1 MIQSKVFISDCG
13 EFFDTIATFIQTIAG
28 CVVMIGKTVAQI
40 SNGISNPVVVE
51 IIYWLIRILVC
62 GGCLVGAGIL
72 LSFEHCKY
80 DA

>member
-1 MIQSKVFISDCG
+1 
-13 EFFDTIATFIQTIAG
+13 
-28 CVVMIGKTVAQI
+28 MIGKTVAQL
-40 SNGISNPVVVE
+40 SNGISNPVVAE

-72 LSFEHCKY
+72 LSFEHGKY